1 MSVTVIYE
9 FVAAGGKA
17 PELLELLRQGRDF
30 GRTVEGCEALDI
42 YQADTDP
49 HRLVMIET
57 WASADAHQEHFEQ
70 NVQATGVLDQAVAL
84 MAKQP
89 EISGTYY
96 ARR

>member
-9 FVAAGGKA
+9 FLASRGRAS
-17 PELLELLRQGRDF
+17 ELLELLRRGRDF
-30 GRTVEGCEALDI
+30 GRTVEGCESLDI

-57 WASADAHQEHFEQ
+57 WASAGAHQEHFEK
-70 NVQATGVLDQAVAL
+70 NVQATGLLDQAVAL
-84 MAKQP
+84 MAEQP
-89 EISGTYY
+89 EISGAYY

>member
-9 FVAAGGKA
+9 FLAARSRA
-17 PELLELLRQGRDF
+17 SELLELLRQVRDF
-30 GRTVEGCEALDI
+30 GRTVEHCESFDI

-57 WASADAHQEHFEQ
+57 WASADAHQEHFEK
-70 NVQATGVLDQAVAL
+70 NVQATGVLDQAIAL

-89 EISGTYY
+89 ETSGAYF

>member
-1 MSVTVIYE
+1 VSVTVIYE
-9 FVAAGGKA
+9 FLAAPGRA
-17 PELLELLRQGRDF
+17 RELLENLRQGRDF
-30 GRTVEGCEALDI
+30 ARAVEGCESFEI

-57 WASADAHQEHFEQ
+57 WTSADAHQEHFEK

>member
-9 FVAAGGKA
+9 FLAARGRA
-17 PELLELLRQGRDF
+17 PELLELLRQVRDF
-30 GRTVEGCEALDI
+30 GRTVEGCESFDI

-57 WASADAHQEHFEQ
+57 WASADAHQEHFEKY
-70 NVQATGVLDQAVAL
+70 VQATGVLDQAIAL

-89 EISGTYY
+89 EISGAYF